1 MTAPR
6 MLIRDG
12 VVITVDQELG
22 DFTQADVLIEDNLIA
37 AVGPNLPV
45 DDAQIIDASRM
56 IVLPGLIDTHRHTWQ
71 SVLRGI
77 IEAGPAFGEDTIG
90 QNEKRQI
97 EFVSANP
104 TGPLNVV
111 SARAAA
117 VGDVLV
123 SLLQKIGFA
132 AEREFYINDAGRQVR
147 LLGASVSARYMAL
160 FDRNEAMPEDGY
172 QGDYIIELAQEIKDA
187 HGDQFVALSHEQRV
201 EQLKW
206 IALATM
212 IGKQKKAMQD
222 YHVNY
227 ERWFHESELRDQN
240 MHMEA
245 LERLHKKDLVY
256 EKDGATWFNSSAFGD
271 EKDRVL
277 ITSDGEPTYF
287 LVDISYH
294 ENKFDR
300 GFKWLLDLWGPDHHG
315 YIPRMSAAMQAL
327 GHPEGSFQVKIIQQ
341 VNMLRAGEVV
351 KMSKRA
357 GNIIEMAEVVN
368 EVGVDAARFFF
379 IMRRLDSPL
388 DFDIDLAKKQT
399 DEDPVYYVQYAHARL
414 YNILEF
420 ARTQNIAL
428 DHSQDI
434 AMLTAKE
441 EIALIKK
448 LGEYPDVLQ
457 KAALLL
463 EPHRITT
470 YLMELASTFHS
481 FYQNNRVVSDDKAL
495 SQARL
500 ILVDGTRV
508 VIKNALDLLK
518 ISAPERM

>member
-1 MTAPR
+1 
-6 MLIRDG
+6 
-12 VVITVDQELG
+12 
-22 DFTQADVLIEDNLIA
+22 
-37 AVGPNLPV
+37 
-45 DDAQIIDASRM
+45 
-56 IVLPGLIDTHRHTWQ
+56 
-71 SVLRGI
+71 
-77 IEAGPAFGEDTIG
+77 
-90 QNEKRQI
+90 
-97 EFVSANP
+97 
-104 TGPLNVV
+104 
-111 SARAAA
+111 
-117 VGDVLV
+117 
-123 SLLQKIGFA
+123 
-132 AEREFYINDAGRQVR
+132 
-147 LLGASVSARYMAL
+147 
-160 FDRNEAMPEDGY
+160 
-172 QGDYIIELAQEIKDA
+172 
-187 HGDQFVALSHEQRV
+187 
-201 EQLKW
+201 
-206 IALATM
+206 
-212 IGKQKKAMQD
+212 
-222 YHVNY
+222 
-227 ERWFHESELRDQN
+227 
-240 MHMEA
+240 
-245 LERLHKKDLVY
+245 
-256 EKDGATWFNSSAFGD
+256 
-271 EKDRVL
+271 
-277 ITSDGEPTYF
+277 
-287 LVDISYH
+287 
-294 ENKFDR
+294 
-300 GFKWLLDLWGPDHHG
+300 
-315 YIPRMSAAMQAL
+315 
-327 GHPEGSFQVKIIQQ
+327 
-341 VNMLRAGEVV
+341 MLRAGEVV

-399 DEDPVYYVQYAHARL
+399 DENPVYYVQYAHARL